1 MYRSKGDLRAYL
13 KVKLIFT
20 LKYFIMVKCLQSCFV
35 ALLMLL
41 TQVTWA
47 QERAV
52 SGTVTASEDGSALP
66 GVNVV
71 IQGTSNGTIT
81 DIDGKF
87 KLNVTSNDAI
97 LVFSYIGFQRTEVE
111 VGNRSVVDVAL
122 ESDVTELSEVVVTA
136 IGIEKEAKS
145 LGYAVGVVDSE
156 DLVRARDPNL
166 VNSLAGKVAGV
177 QITNTSGTIGGGS
190 RIVVRGQASIG
201 DGANN
206 QPLFVVDGVPIYNT
220 NFASGTDGADGNSR
234 INGNVNTGNA
244 AGDINPDDIASI
256 SVLKGGAAAALYG
269 QRAKDGVI
277 IITTKKGNRFKGP
290 QVQVNSSVR
299 LDQPFV
305 LPEFQNEYA
314 QGDFGKYLLDSR
326 GRPQSLN
333 GWGPRI
339 AGQEV
344 VDFRGETV
352 NLQAYPD
359 NVKDFYQTGVTSI
372 NSVSFSD
379 ATEKDDFRLS
389 LSNTYQTGIIPESDL
404 VRYNVGINT
413 GRNISDKFKARISAN
428 YVNTATDN
436 IAVQG
441 SNNVNVL
448 STIINTLPR
457 TVNVEDVKTFI
468 DPATGFQVPLNEN
481 TNNPYWIL
489 NRNTVDL
496 NRERIFGN
504 LEFNYELFPGL
515 NITARQGIDYLVS
528 DLERLTYPGTIG
540 ITTNGQIVT
549 QQRKQTQLNTDIFAN
564 FNKDIGVFNLN
575 VIAGY
580 NFNQLGTEILQNL
593 ASDLKVDN
601 VITYG
606 NANANALTRDN
617 AFRRLLGA
625 YADLTLGYKDYLFL
639 NLTARNDW
647 SSTLP
652 KDNNS
657 YFYPSANLSF
667 VFTDAFNL
675 NSGILSYG
683 KLRASAAS
691 VGSDANPYLL
701 DFRAFPVTNFFGQ
714 LGTSNQF
721 PFGGLSGFEVTGT
734 IPNVNLEPQQQV
746 TYEVGGEFQFI
757 DGRIGVDVNFYNAE
771 TRGQILNLLIPAST
785 GFRRQLTNAGTIRNR
800 GVELLLTGVPVKTA
814 DFSWTI
820 SANFTQNRNEVIELA
835 EGVEEIRLES
845 GFNDGVLIARPNEGI
860 HFFGNG
866 YERDGDGNIVI
877 NENTGLREESNN
889 IDLGEVQPDWL
900 MGITNSFS
908 YKGFDFS
915 FLFDIRQGGLIVSNT
930 VGLLRRNGMAA
941 ETAFNREGTFIDQ
954 GVIVLAR
961 DDEGNITETRP
972 NDVPVRS
979 MQEWWENAYSSRNAE
994 AVAFDASFVKLR
1006 EIRFGYSL
1014 PSSILSKTPF
1024 ERVNLAFEARN
1035 LLLLHS
1041 KVPDIDP
1048 ETQTTGPADNFAGY
1062 EFNNVPTTRSLGFNL
1077 GLTF

>member
-1 MYRSKGDLRAYL
+1 
-13 KVKLIFT
+13 
-20 LKYFIMVKCLQSCFV
+20 MVKSLQSSLMV
-35 ALLMLL
+35 LLLL
-41 TQVTWA
+41 ITQIVWA
-47 QERAV
+47 QERTL
-52 SGTVTASEDGSALP
+52 SGTVTAKEDGSALP

-71 IQGTSNGTIT
+71 IKGTNNGTIT
-81 DIDGKF
+81 DIDGNF
-87 KLNVTSNDAI
+87 KLNVAGEDAV
-97 LVFSYIGFQRTEVE
+97 LVFSYIGFQRTEIE
-111 VGNRSVVDVAL
+111 VGNRSLVDVAL
-122 ESDVTELSEVVVTA
+122 ESDITQLSEVVVTA

-145 LGYAVGVVDSE
+145 LGYSVGVVDSE
-156 DLVRARDPNL
+156 DIVRARDPNL

-177 QITNTSGTIGGGS
+177 QITNTSGTIGGGA

-201 DGANN
+201 NGAGN

-220 NFASGTDGADGNSR
+220 NFAAGSNGADGNAR
-234 INGNVNTGNA
+234 IQGNVNTGNA

-299 LDQPFV
+299 FDRPFV

-352 NLQAYPD
+352 NLTANPD
-359 NVKDFYQTGVTSI
+359 NVRDFYETGVTAI

-389 LSNTYQTGIIPESDL
+389 LSNTYQTGIVPESQL
-404 VRYNVGINT
+404 VRYNVGVNT
-413 GRNISDKFKARISAN
+413 GRNISDKLKARINAN
-428 YVNTATDN
+428 YVNTATDG

-441 SNNVNVL
+441 GNDVNVL
-448 STIINTLPR
+448 SPIINGLPR
-457 TVNVEDVKTFI
+457 TVDIEDVKTFI
-468 DPATGFQVPLNEN
+468 DPSTGFQVPLNEN
-481 TNNPYWIL
+481 TNNPYWIM

-504 LEFNYELFPGL
+504 LEFTYEILDGF
-515 NITARQGIDYLVS
+515 NVTARQGIDYLVS

-540 ITTNGQIVT
+540 ITTNGSFVT
-549 QQRKQTQLNTDIFAN
+549 QQRKQTQLNTDIFAS
-564 FNKDIGVFNLN
+564 FTRDIGEFNLN

-580 NFNQLGTEILQNL
+580 NFNQLNTEILQNL
-593 ASDLKVDN
+593 ASDLQVDN
-601 VITYG
+601 VITFG

-617 AFRRLLGA
+617 AYRRLLGA
-625 YADLTLGYKDYLFL
+625 YADVTLGFRDYLFL

-667 VFTDAFNL
+667 VFTDAFNI

-746 TYEVGGEFQFI
+746 TYEIGGEFQFL
-757 DGRIGVDVNFYNAE
+757 DSRIGVDFNYYNAE

-800 GVELLLTGVPVKTA
+800 GIELLVTGVPVKTA

-820 SANFTQNRNEVIELA
+820 SANFTRNRNEVVELT
-835 EGVEEIRLES
+835 EGVDEIRLES
-845 GFNDGVLIARPNEGI
+845 GYNDGVLIARPGQGI
-860 HFFGNG
+860 RFFGNG
-866 YERDGDGNIVI
+866 YERDPQGNIVI

-900 MGITNSFS
+900 MGITNSIS

-915 FLFDIRQGGLIVSNT
+915 FLFDIRQGGLVISNT
-930 VGLLRRNGMAA
+930 VGFLRRNGFSP
-941 ETAFNREGTFIDQ
+941 ETAINREGTFIDQ
-954 GVIVLAR
+954 GVIVSAR
-961 DDEGNITETRP
+961 DDEGNITESRP
-972 NDVPVRS
+972 NDVPVGS

-1006 EIRFGYSL
+1006 EIRLGYSL
-1014 PSSILSKTPF
+1014 PSSIISKTPF
-1024 ERVNLAFEARN
+1024 QRVNLAFEARN
-1035 LLLLHS
+1035 LLLLHTNI
-1041 KVPDIDP
+1041 PDIDP
-1048 ETQTTGPADNFAGY
+1048 ETQTTGPADNFTGY
-1062 EFNNVPTTRSLGFNL
+1062 EWNNIPSTRSLGFNI
-1077 GLTF
+1077 GLSF